1 MQMKRAESTR
11 FICATLRV
19 AMPFSD
25 HVLRMFMKSTLM
37 VLFLTSIAFGGTA
50 TWHAGQSDVRVV
62 CPMTVGGSFAAK
74 STALSGSVTP
84 AASGSPAFEG
94 TFAVDLRTLDTGIGL
109 RNEHLRNNYLEVDKG
124 SGYDQA
130 VVSEIELKGLN
141 PDAPAGKGSFT
152 GSLSLH
158 GVKKAVAGSVDV
170 RPAGGGLRV
179 RASFP
184 VSLSD
189 YGIPEPRYMGIGVK
203 NTVQVEVAFAVT
215 P

>member
-1 MQMKRAESTR
+1 
-11 FICATLRV
+11 
-19 AMPFSD
+19 
-25 HVLRMFMKSTLM
+25 MKSTLV
-37 VLFLTSIAFGGTA
+37 VLCVTSVAIGGTP

-62 CPMTVGGSFAAK
+62 CPMTVGGSFDAK

-84 AASGSPAFEG
+84 GASGSPAFEG

-109 RNEHLRNNYLEVDKG
+109 RNEHLRQNYLEVDKG

-141 PDAPAGKGSFT
+141 PDAPEGKGSFT
-152 GSLSLH
+152 GSLTLH

-170 RPAGGGLRV
+170 QPAGGGLRV
-179 RASFP
+179 KASFP

-189 YGIPEPRYMGIGVK
+189 YGIPEPRYLGIGVR

-215 P
+215 Q